1 VLGRRPA
8 RAERLARRVEAL
20 LEQAAA
26 NEKQAAA
33 EQAELLA
40 RVDADATS
48 LQCAGE

>member
-1 VLGRRPA
+1 VLGRQPA

-20 LEQAAA
+20 HEQAAA

-40 RVDADATS
+40 QVDTDATS